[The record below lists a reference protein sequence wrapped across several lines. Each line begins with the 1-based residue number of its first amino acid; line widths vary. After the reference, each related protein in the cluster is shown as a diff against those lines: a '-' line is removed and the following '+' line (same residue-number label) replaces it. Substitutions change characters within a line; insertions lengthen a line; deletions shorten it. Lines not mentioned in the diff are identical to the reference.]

1 MSRIVALCGGVGGAK
16 LADGLAQ
23 VCAPDELTVIVN
35 TGDDFDH
42 LGLTICPD
50 IDTVLYTLSGKAN
63 VELGW
68 GRGGEIW
75 NVMAELETLGGET
88 WFKLGDK
95 DIALHLLRRQLLA
108 QGLRMTQV
116 TRVLAQ
122 RLGVPA
128 SVLPMS
134 DQPVRTLVSTDEGEL
149 AFQHYFVRRRCEPVV
164 KGFRFDGADRAQPS
178 PEVIDALS
186 SPDLRGVIVCPSNPY
201 VSIGPMLAV
210 AGFRGRL
217 QALDVPIVAV
227 SPIVGGKAIKGPA
240 AKMMQELA
248 TPPSALAV
256 ARLYG
261 DLIDAMIVDEADR
274 ALLDRRGP
282 DDPRLIVAQTVMK
295 SAQDRVALARRC
307 LEIVEQ
313 LRAGA

>member
-1 MSRIVALCGGVGGAK
+1 M
-16 LADGLAQ
+16 D
-23 VCAPDELTVIVN
+23 VN
-35 TGDDFDH
+35 CRMFVSAG
-42 LGLTICPD
+42 
-50 IDTVLYTLSGKAN
+50 
-63 VELGW
+63 
-68 GRGGEIW
+68 
-75 NVMAELETLGGET
+75 
-88 WFKLGDK
+88 
-95 DIALHLLRRQLLA
+95 LLA
-108 QGLRMTQV
+108 WYVAVSIWM
-116 TRVLAQ
+116 AQ
-122 RLGVPA
+122 APTDPQFWLIA

-248 TPPSALAV
+248 TPPSA
-256 ARLYG
+256 
-261 DLIDAMIVDEADR
+261 
-274 ALLDRRGP
+274 
-282 DDPRLIVAQTVMK
+282 
-295 SAQDRVALARRC
+295 
-307 LEIVEQ
+307 
-313 LRAGA
+313 